1 MKIDIFSDIPYY
13 YYQHVNQAIFRHY
26 HNSDH
31 NARFFQKLFLH
42 NPTLNRFK
50 KLVSDA
56 SFNNEGDSNLKLV
69 SIKGLPSINVIFDYF
84 YSIFFM
90 AKYNIEGDVCI
101 TFVASKL
108 AINILGRYNKKI
120 YYCVHDYESQGLSQ
134 RKINQEKV
142 VVDRCDVV
150 FCDNEDVL
158 DRLSNGQRW
167 VHLFN
172 SKKGD
177 KYILVPPLVNELFY
191 NLSNESLDFDYCY
204 FGTLHK
210 DIDIELLRKIAMSG
224 KKLLVIGDC
233 TDDLVDVV
241 NIVFSKPTYN
251 IKELTNLI
259 SRSEAI
265 LLPYKNS
272 DFMKTVTPAKV
283 LQSLATKKKVL
294 TSNRRISE
302 FYGIDYISEDL
313 SEYNVDD
320 LYEDMAIFSEK
331 NILNKISK
339 VV

>member
-1 MKIDIFSDIPYY
+1 MRIDIFSDIPYD

-26 HNSDH
+26 HNSGY
-31 NARFFQKLFLH
+31 NARFFEKIFLH
-42 NPTLNRFK
+42 NPTLSRFK
-50 KLVSDA
+50 KLVSDV
-56 SFNNEGDSNLKLV
+56 SFNNEGASNLKLV
-69 SIKGLPSINVIFDYF
+69 SIKGLPSINTFFDYF
-84 YSIFFM
+84 YSIFLIN
-90 AKYNIEGDVCI
+90 KHNIEGDICI

-108 AINILGRYNKKI
+108 AINIFNRYNKKI

-142 VVDRCDVV
+142 VVESCDVV
-150 FCDNEDVL
+150 FCDNNDVL
-158 DRLSNGQRW
+158 ERLSNGQHW

-191 NLSNESLDFDYCY
+191 NLSNESLDFDFCY

-210 DIDIELLRKIAMSG
+210 DIDVELLRKIAISG
-224 KKLLVIGDC
+224 KKVLIIGDC
-233 TDDLVDVV
+233 TDGLVDLV
-241 NIVFSKPTYN
+241 NIVFSKPTSN

-294 TSNRRISE
+294 TSNRRISDL
-302 FYGIDYISEDL
+302 YGIDYLNEDL
-313 SEYNVDD
+313 SESSVDD
-320 LYEDMAIFSEK
+320 LYEDITIFSEK